1 MIRIIFIAL
10 ISYFLVIFQKS
21 FFNFHFFSIPFLILI
36 FLLIAIA
43 LENRKAFNPYLGI
56 GDAEWVAIFGG
67 FFSDIFSSG
76 IIGLRVLILLSV
88 SFFLKFVFKKYGMAP
103 SFKQKRLF

>member
-1 MIRIIFIAL
+1 M
-10 ISYFLVIFQKS
+10 
-21 FFNFHFFSIPFLILI
+21 
-36 FLLIAIA
+36 A
-43 LENRKAFNPYLGI
+43 LEGRKISGSYLGV

-67 FFSDIFSSG
+67 FFSDIFSSD

-88 SFFLKFVFKKYGMAP
+88 SFLFKFVLKKYGMTP